1 MISLMGLKRGVEG
14 IVTRPSAY
22 GFAAT
27 LARLDSA
34 LERRQLTIFARFD
47 HSSAARQVGLTM
59 PDTQVVVF
67 GNPRAGTP
75 LMLAS
80 PLVALDLPLRVL
92 VSDEGGH
99 AVVSYLS
106 PSYVAER
113 YGIPSDLVK
122 NIAGIEKIVDEVVGG
137 APVRD

>member
-1 MISLMGLKRGVEG
+1 MIGKTQGVNG
-14 IVTRPSAY
+14 VVTRPSAH
-22 GFAAT
+22 GFAET

-34 LERRQLTIFARFD
+34 LEGRKLEIFARFD
-47 HSSAARQVGLTM
+47 HSGAARRVGLSM

-67 GNPRAGTP
+67 GNPKSGTPLITP

-92 VSDEGGH
+92 VWDDGGQT
-99 AVVSYLS
+99 VLSYLS
-106 PSYVAER
+106 PQYLAQR

-122 NIAGIEKIVDEVVGG
+122 NIAGIEKIVDEVV
-137 APVRD
+137 A

>member
-1 MISLMGLKRGVEG
+1 MIGSKQAEGV
-14 IVTRPSAY
+14 VTRPSRY
-22 GFAAT
+22 GFKET
-27 LARLDSA
+27 LARLENE
-34 LERRQLTIFARFD
+34 LQRRQLEIFARFD
-47 HSSAARQVGLTM
+47 HSGAARRVGLTM
-59 PDTQVVVF
+59 PDTQVVIF

-92 VSDEGGH
+92 VSDDGGH

-106 PSYVAER
+106 PSYLAQR

-122 NIAGIEKIVDEVVGG
+122 NIAAIETIVDAVV
-137 APVRD
+137 A